1 MDFTVLGTLKVPSW
15 VISAACLVMSAGLAQ
30 GQAFPSK
37 VVRIVTGGTGSN
49 GDFASRLLAQGLTHA
64 LGQQVIVE
72 NRPSGII
79 LGEIVA
85 KAPADGH
92 TLLVTGSSFWL
103 APYLQNNVPWDPVQ
117 DFAPITLAA
126 SSPNLVVVHPSLPV
140 KSIPELVAL
149 AKARPGEL
157 NYASGT
163 TGSMPHL
170 AAELFKQMARVNIVR
185 INYKGAGLALTD
197 TIGGQMQLMF
207 PNAGG
212 AAPHVKSGRLR
223 ALAVTTA
230 QPTPLFPGVPT
241 VAAAGLP
248 GYELA
253 TINGVFAP
261 ARTPLAVIDRL
272 QQEFTRQLALPDIR
286 EKFLATGVE
295 SIGSRPEQLAA
306 AVRREMTLFGKL
318 IREAGVRAD

>member
-49 GDFASRLLAQGLTHA
+49 GDFASRLLAQGLTQA

-272 QQEFTRQLALPDIR
+272 QQEFTKQLALPDIR